1 MGECINTTDILD
13 VDKEH
18 LISILTEELPV
29 LRAKIGLSQDELSN
43 IIGISRQTYSS
54 VETGKRKMSWNVFLS
69 LLLVFGYNE
78 KTSAMLEASGAFP
91 PALKKIL
98 SVDRRKEEKQ

>member
-1 MGECINTTDILD
+1 MGDCINTTDILD

-29 LRAKIGLSQDELSN
+29 LRARVGLSQDELSN

-54 VETGKRKMSWNVFLS
+54 IETGKRKMSWNVFLS

-78 KTSAMLEASGAFP
+78 KTSAMLEAAGAFP
-91 PALKKIL
+91 PALKNIL

>member
-1 MGECINTTDILD
+1 MGDCINTTDILD

-29 LRAKIGLSQDELSN
+29 LRARVGLSQDELSN

-54 VETGKRKMSWNVFLS
+54 IETGKRKMSWNVFLS

-78 KTSAMLEASGAFP
+78 KTSAMLEASEAFP
-91 PALKKIL
+91 PALKNIL
-98 SVDRRKEEKQ
+98 SVDHRKEEKQ

>member
-1 MGECINTTDILD
+1 MGDCINTTDVLD

-29 LRAKIGLSQDELSN
+29 LRARVGLSQDELSN
-43 IIGISRQTYSS
+43 IIGISRQTYTS

-69 LLLVFGYNE
+69 LLLVFGFNE
-78 KTSAMLEASGAFP
+78 KTSAMLESSGAFP

>member
-1 MGECINTTDILD
+1 MGDCINTTDILD

-29 LRAKIGLSQDELSN
+29 LRARVGLSQDELSN

-54 VETGKRKMSWNVFLS
+54 IEIGKRKMSWNVFLS

-78 KTSAMLEASGAFP
+78 KTSAMLEASGAFS
-91 PALKKIL
+91 PALKNIL
-98 SVDRRKEEKQ
+98 SVDHRKEEKQ